1 MEIKVEKGNF
11 TTTFNDIFNAEVDGV
26 KLGPEAWGLYIYMLS
41 LPEDWDFTIRGLAS
55 VINAGVNKIQRILKE
70 LELAGFIER
79 NQPFKDGKFGKIQ
92 YTILTIPKKVK
103 NTNKINNR
111 NTNKNNK
118 NKPLKS
124 EKIEKLEVEPCTQN
138 PYTENSD
145 TKQNTKEQKIY
156 VDKLK
161 IKANFLPD
169 SNHFLTNELIE
180 KKVIDIFDY
189 KLKDFNSYFSSLDQD
204 FEIDIVLEA
213 TRYVI
218 SWYLKTKPEI
228 NSLYDWLTTAIT
240 NNAIK
245 LKKREN
251 DSNTI
256 TKAELKDLGFEFE
269 DNECDN
275 LTPTQNWLKEYIKN

>member
-11 TTTFNDIFNAEVDGV
+11 TTTFNDIFNAELDGV
-26 KLGPEAWGLYIYMLS
+26 KLRPEAWGLYIYMLS
-41 LPEDWDFTIRGLAS
+41 LPEDWNFTIRGLAS
-55 VINAGVNKIQRILKE
+55 VVNASKNKIQRLLKE
-70 LELAGFIER
+70 LELTGFIARE
-79 NQPFKDGKFGKIQ
+79 QLFEKGKFGKIQ
-92 YTILTIPKKVK
+92 YTILRQPKTNNIDKKDVNKTEKSKSK
-103 NTNKINNR
+103 NDMENDNFFE
-111 NTNKNNK
+111 
-118 NKPLKS
+118 S
-124 EKIEKLEVEPCTQN
+124 PCPQFAY
-138 PYTENSD
+138 PQKRD

-169 SNHFLTNELIE
+169 SNHFLTNELIQ

-228 NSLYDWLTTAIT
+228 NSLFDWLTTAIT
-240 NNAIK
+240 NNCMK
-245 LKKREN
+245 LKKREHNSNTLTDADLDFLN
-251 DSNTI
+251 DSSSN
-256 TKAELKDLGFEFE
+256 D
-269 DNECDN
+269 DN
-275 LTPTQNWLKEYIKN
+275 LTATEKFLRNLIKN